1 MLDLHQVLA
10 DIGAVGGEAQRRY
23 QKIADQLATAL
34 RQARLSGDDWTAAK
48 TKIDSPPEKAS
59 WLVAS
64 CSDESPAASCPLPY
78 AAPTNYTA
86 IATDGSQIPLD
97 RHAIAQCYLINVGE
111 IVLHYGGMDRPR
123 LSSQATLFYKD
134 EDIYPKDDRGETIPL
149 SEKMIANRRLLAES
163 AALAALIA
171 ENHERHCVALVDDP
185 LIVYIFQ
192 GESDKE
198 QDRVIAE
205 FCQMLEAA
213 QGCSTPVAGYVS
225 RPAHRD
231 VVGALRLSLCAEGCE
246 HGLDALCRELVG
258 VTDAQLFSAL
268 LTQPGERSPVFGSN
282 SPVIKQYPDAQKISF
297 FYFNTGGEIARVE
310 IPAWVAENPDLLNRV
325 HVLCFDQSAKGQGYP
340 VALSEAHERAV
351 VRGPDREAFFH
362 LLEQSLIRN
371 NIPALQTRKALAK
384 RTRVL

>member
-10 DIGAVGGEAQRRY
+10 DISAVGGEAQRRY
-23 QKIADQLATAL
+23 QKVATQMATAL
-34 RQARLSGDDWTAAK
+34 RQARLDGEEWSAAK
-48 TKIDSPPEKAS
+48 TKIETPSEKAS
-59 WLVAS
+59 WLVAA
-64 CSDESPAASCPLPY
+64 CGHESPAAAHPLPY
-78 AAPTNYTA
+78 IAPTTYTA

-111 IVLHYGGMDRPR
+111 IVLHYGGRDRPR

-171 ENHERHCVALVDDP
+171 ENHERHAIALVDDP
-185 LIVYIFQ
+185 LIVYVSQ

-198 QDRVIAE
+198 QERVIAE

-213 QGCSTPVAGYVS
+213 QTCKTPVAGYVS

-231 VVGALRLSLCAEGCE
+231 LVGALRLTLCGDGCA
-246 HGLDALCRELVG
+246 HGLEALCRELVG
-258 VTDAQLFSAL
+258 VTDAQLFSVL
-268 LTQPGERSPVFGSN
+268 LSQPGDRSPVFGSA
-282 SPVIKQYPDAQKISF
+282 SPTLKQYPEAQKISF
-297 FYFNTGGEIARVE
+297 FYLNTGGEIARVE
-310 IPAWVAENPDLLNRV
+310 IPAWVAENPEMLDRV